1 MENII
6 FCLAY
11 LAIVTTMEI
20 MKYYGHTN
28 IDSALLTFAFQLLV
42 LLDEKVKR
50 ENNGTGIIRLCI
62 NRLRN

>member
-6 FCLAY
+6 FCLIY
-11 LAIVTTMEI
+11 LGVVTTIEVL
-20 MKYYGHTN
+20 KYANFTD
-28 IDSALLTFAFQLLV
+28 IDSALAVFIFQLLV

-50 ENNGTGIIRLCI
+50 ENNGMGILRLCL